1 MLTSTATFQMLT
13 DAIERS
19 ALRQAVYSAN
29 IANANVAG
37 YRRMEVAFD
46 TELERARLAM
56 SSMDGAQ
63 VPPAT
68 MQVVATSDGVK
79 LDEEMGLMAR
89 NALQYQVL
97 LGAFDGQMGLLRLAV
112 REGRGQS

>member
-1 MLTSTATFQMLT
+1 MLTATATFEVLA

-29 IANANVAG
+29 IANANVEG

-46 TELERARLAM
+46 AELDRARLAM
-56 SSMDGAQ
+56 SSMDGARM
-63 VPPAT
+63 PPAT
-68 MQVVATSDGVK
+68 TRVVATTEGVK
-79 LDEEMGLMAR
+79 LDEEMALMAR

-97 LGAFDGQMGLLRLAV
+97 LGAFDGQMGLLRLAI
-112 REGRGQS
+112 REGRGQA

>member
-29 IANANVAG
+29 IANANVTG

-46 TELERARLAM
+46 TELERARVAM
-56 SSMDGAQ
+56 ASLDGAQ
-63 VPPAT
+63 MPTAT
-68 MQVVATSDGVK
+68 TQVVATDDGVK
-79 LDEEMGLMAR
+79 LDEEMALMAR

-97 LGAFDGQMGLLRLAV
+97 LGAFDGQMGLLRLAI
-112 REGRGQS
+112 REGRGS